1 MRTFEERTRLV
12 HKRTEELRQ
21 KEWKRKQACFDTAV
35 TAVCLILVVGVSLSV
50 TEMMKMIST
59 TGIPHTSGA
68 ASIIGNQ
75 VWLGYIVIGI
85 FSFSLGVSLTVL
97 LYRLHL
103 RNKRKHQNNTKSTK

>member
-1 MRTFEERTRLV
+1 MRTFEERTRLI

-21 KEWKRKQACFDTAV
+21 KKLKQKQVVFDTVA

-50 TEMMKMIST
+50 AEMMNVIST
-59 TGIPHTSGA
+59 AGIPHTSGA

-75 VWLGYIVIGI
+75 ICLGYIIISI

-103 RNKRKHQNNTKSTK
+103 RNKRRDQNNTESTK